1 METDVC
7 VAEVSRI
14 TAKMEELKGSSVQC
28 IAEHPGF
35 ATPCLDVWVLQTAYY
50 QYRQHHGVS
59 GVHTSWIL
67 QE

>member
-35 ATPCLDVWVLQTAYY
+35 ATPCLDVWVLQTA
-50 QYRQHHGVS
+50 
-59 GVHTSWIL
+59 
-67 QE
+67 